1 MANTYNYKINFAT
14 AYQETLF
21 RQPVYRAIAR
31 EAIAPKLYDGQTL
44 KRNYISR
51 FFANE
56 VGSDGTYTPQSWT
69 STGETLTVNQKPEV
83 STTIVEWQD
92 MLDDLRT
99 GDNEI
104 PNQASATM
112 FNYIDSRVLGA
123 VTGAAGSSIDASA
136 FGGTSGAGASLS
148 VSNVQQLFSFA
159 FRNLL
164 LKNAL
169 QGNYSPVKKFSGVK
183 AQDAGERMPIAII
196 DAATYSLLQLSLG
209 SRWTPQG
216 DRVVMNGYIDYLFN
230 FNIFV
235 SNNLRWTG
243 RFDFGAGI
251 TNGSTVSIV
260 TANGTLVFTFQTA
273 LDGTTAGA
281 VIIGAN
287 ASATATN
294 FANLLNAPTLGVS
307 GKSQPFTYANLN
319 PEQSDVLRKI
329 SAATPASTYV
339 DITVDG
345 NSNLLVSTND
355 TVSAWTTGY
364 QKAHLIFCTSQCID
378 LAILQE
384 PSIRR
389 RPVSGKLADDLVM
402 STLAGWNVFHEQ
414 APRIVDAQV
423 DVSGYTIQP
432 AY

>member
-1 MANTYNYKINFAT
+1 M
-14 AYQETLF
+14 
-21 RQPVYRAIAR
+21 VYRAIAR
-31 EAIAPKLYDGQTL
+31 EAIAPKLYEGQTL

-51 FFANE
+51 FYANE
-56 VGSDGTYTPQSWT
+56 VGSDGSYTPQSWT

-123 VTGAAGSSIDASA
+123 TTAAAGSSIDAAS
-136 FGGTSGAGASLS
+136 FGGVAGQGAALS
-148 VSNVQQLFSFA
+148 ISNVQQMFSFA

-169 QGNYSPVKKFSGVK
+169 QGNFSPVKKFSGVK
-183 AQDAGERMPIAII
+183 AQDSGERMPIAII
-196 DAATYSLLQLSLG
+196 DASTYAMLQMSLG

-216 DRVVMNGYIDYLFN
+216 DKVVMNGYVDYLFN

-243 RFDFGAGI
+243 RFDFGAGV
-251 TNGSTVSIV
+251 TNGSVMTIV
-260 TANGTLVFTFQTA
+260 TANGTLTFTFQTA

-294 FANLLNAPTLGVS
+294 LANLLNAPYVGVS
-307 GKSQPFTYANLN
+307 TKSQPFVAASIN
-319 PEQSDVLRKI
+319 PEQNDVLRKI
-329 SAATPASTYV
+329 SAATPLSTYV

-345 NSNLLVSTND
+345 NSNLLVGTTD
-355 TVSAWTTGY
+355 PVSAWTTGY

-384 PSIRR
+384 PKIRR

-423 DVSGYTIQP
+423 DVSTYLIQP

>member
-1 MANTYNYKINFAT
+1 MANTYNYKVNFAT
-14 AYQETLF
+14 SYQETLF

-51 FFANE
+51 FYANE
-56 VGSDGTYTPQSWT
+56 VGSDGTYSPQSWT
-69 STGETLTVNQKPEV
+69 ATGETLTVNQKPEV

-104 PNQASATM
+104 PNQAAATM

-123 VTGAAGSSIDASA
+123 VTGAAGSSLDAQA
-136 FGGTSGAGASLS
+136 FGGTPGQGAALS
-148 VSNVQQLFSFA
+148 ISNVQSLFSLA

-169 QGNYSPVKKFSGVK
+169 QGNYSPIKKFSGVK
-183 AQDAGERMPIAII
+183 AQDSGERMPVAII
-196 DAATYSLLQLSLG
+196 DATTYSLLQLSLG

-216 DRVVMNGYIDYLFN
+216 DKVVMNGYIDYLFN

-243 RFDFGAGI
+243 RYDFGAGI
-251 TNGSTVSIV
+251 TNGSTITIQ
-260 TANGTLVFTFQTA
+260 TANGTLTFTAQTA

-281 VIIGAN
+281 FIIGAN
-287 ASATATN
+287 ASASATN
-294 FANLLNAPTLGVS
+294 LANLINAPYVGVS
-307 GKSQPFTYANLN
+307 AHSQPFVAASLN
-319 PEQSDVLRKI
+319 PEQNDVLRKM
-329 SAATPASTYV
+329 SAATPSSTYV

-345 NSNLLVSTND
+345 NSNLIVGTTDLVSL
-355 TVSAWTTGY
+355 WTAGY

-384 PSIRR
+384 PKIRR

-423 DVSGYTIQP
+423 DVSSYTIQP

>member
-123 VTGAAGSSIDASA
+123 VTGAAGSSIDAFA

-209 SRWTPQG
+209 SRW
-216 DRVVMNGYIDYLFN
+216 
-230 FNIFV
+230 
-235 SNNLRWTG
+235 S
-243 RFDFGAGI
+243 
-251 TNGSTVSIV
+251 
-260 TANGTLVFTFQTA
+260 
-273 LDGTTAGA
+273 
-281 VIIGAN
+281 
-287 ASATATN
+287 
-294 FANLLNAPTLGVS
+294 
-307 GKSQPFTYANLN
+307 
-319 PEQSDVLRKI
+319 
-329 SAATPASTYV
+329 
-339 DITVDG
+339 
-345 NSNLLVSTND
+345 
-355 TVSAWTTGY
+355 
-364 QKAHLIFCTSQCID
+364 HL
-378 LAILQE
+378 
-384 PSIRR
+384 
-389 RPVSGKLADDLVM
+389 
-402 STLAGWNVFHEQ
+402 
-414 APRIVDAQV
+414 
-423 DVSGYTIQP
+423 
-432 AY
+432 